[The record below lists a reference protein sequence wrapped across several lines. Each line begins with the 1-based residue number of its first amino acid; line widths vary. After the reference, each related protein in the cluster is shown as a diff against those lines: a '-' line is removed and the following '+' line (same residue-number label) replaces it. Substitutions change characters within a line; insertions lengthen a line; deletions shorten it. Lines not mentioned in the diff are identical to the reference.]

1 MYLRRDDCKRTAR
14 APAKLNLFLEVLGR
28 RDDGFHE
35 VETLMVP
42 VRLGDWLS
50 MTPMPPQPDGAPGS
64 IVLDLRVCLPVRP
77 PPRSQVIPA
86 GSDNLVVR
94 ALELLSQ
101 RSGCRWGARIELLK
115 RVPAAAGLGG
125 GSSDAA
131 TALRLANQV
140 WRLDWPRERLAELAA
155 ELGSDVP
162 FFLAGGAAICR
173 GRGER
178 VERLP
183 PERPLHFIV
192 VQPPDGLSTAD
203 VYRAFDALEP
213 TPPGDEPERL
223 HYIGPTIAGLR
234 RRNLDWVRNALQ
246 AAAASLSPWVE
257 RMRAAFGRLDFLA
270 HQLSGSGLAYFGIC
284 RHARH
289 ARRLASI
296 LRTWQLGHVYVTRSC
311 N

>member
-42 VRLGDWLS
+42 VRLGDWLT
-50 MTPMPPQPDGAPGS
+50 MTPTPPQPKGAPGS

-77 PPRSQVIPA
+77 PPQSQEIPA

-94 ALELLSQ
+94 ALELLRQ
-101 RSGCRWGARIELLK
+101 RSGCQWGARIELLK

-131 TALRLANQV
+131 TALRLANRA
-140 WRLDWPRERLAELAA
+140 WRLDWPRARLAELAA

-162 FFLAGGAAICR
+162 FFLSGGAAICR

-183 PERPLHFIV
+183 PVSPLDFVI

-203 VYRAFDALEP
+203 VYRAYDMLKR
-213 TPPGDEPERL
+213 TPPSVESGRL
-223 HYIGPTIAGLR
+223 KHVTRTIAGLC
-234 RRNLDWVRNALQ
+234 RRNLDWMRNALQ
-246 AAAASLSPWVE
+246 TAAASLSPWVE
-257 RMRAAFGRLDFLA
+257 RMRTAFEQLDFLA

-296 LRTWQLGHVYVTRSC
+296 LGTWQLGHVYVTRSC
-311 N
+311 K